1 MQLDIKKIA
10 DVADMIINGYAYTQ
24 EGKYIRMLNLNKPNH
39 AAVIYDNKIV
49 ETNMDDIEAYKVNKL
64 YQANVKYM
72 EKDYAKVL

>member
-10 DVADMIINGYAYTQ
+10 DAADMIINGYAYTQ

-49 ETNMDDIEAYKVNKL
+49 ETS
-64 YQANVKYM
+64 VK
-72 EKDYAKVL
+72 ESRG